1 MFLDGEG
8 AEVDWIVGYGPPPE
22 RFQDKLSKV
31 LAGEETFKSLNAAYA
46 QNPKDVGT
54 VFKLALKWAYRY
66 DPSKTNPLYKE
77 VIALDPE
84 GKHGTYTQE
93 YYNITVPYTEYA
105 EFAIATGSISGQKP
119 DLDPVKAFLAKYPK
133 SPLMKQMYDRMSS
146 YYSYQAPQE
155 EADKFFEEYAGK
167 FPEDPAILDR
177 WLARIVRDKGPYDKG
192 AELAEEIQ
200 KMRRGPSLPDSY
212 QNVAELYFL
221 KGDKAKAE
229 DIYGKSFI
237 DNQVAVLA
245 YNLIYYANYWIGKDT
260 NKDSA
265 LAAAEKALAL
275 APDNS
280 YIIQQAA
287 VVYVKMNKED
297 KAQALYGPAYMQK
310 NINDA
315 STLNSYAWF
324 WAGQGKNL
332 QSALMAA
339 KKAVELKPKQY
350 YIWDTLA
357 TVYAKMKNWAEAIKT
372 MEKAVELA
380 PDSAKESYKKN
391 LEKIKADAAK
401 K

>member
-8 AEVDWIVGYGPPPE
+8 TEVDWIVGYGPPPE
-22 RFQDKLSKV
+22 KFQDKVGKI
-31 LAGEETFKSLNAAYA
+31 LAGEETFKSLNTAYA
-46 QNPKDVGT
+46 KNPKDVAT
-54 VFKLALKWAYRY
+54 IFKLARKWADRY
-66 DPSKTNPLYKE
+66 DNSKTTPLYKE

-84 GKHGTYTQE
+84 GKDGTYTQE
-93 YYNITVPYTEYA
+93 YYNTTVPCTEYA

-119 DLDPVKAFLAKYPK
+119 DLAPMKAFMAKYPK
-133 SPLMKQMYDRMSS
+133 SPLMKQAYNGMS
-146 YYSYQAPQE
+146 YYYGNQAPQE

-167 FPEDPAILDR
+167 YPEDPAIPER
-177 WLARIVRDKGPYDKG
+177 WLARIVRDKGPLDKG
-192 AELAEEIQ
+192 VELAEKIQ
-200 KMRRGPSLPDSY
+200 KMRRAQGIPDSY
-212 QNVAELYFL
+212 QNVAEFYFL

-237 DNQVAVLA
+237 DNQVALLA

-265 LAAAEKALAL
+265 LAAAEKALAF

-287 VVYVKMNKED
+287 VVYVKMDKED
-297 KAQALYGPAYMQK
+297 RALALYGPAYMQK

-332 QSALMAA
+332 QSALIAA
-339 KKAVELKPKQY
+339 KKAVELQPKRY

-357 TVYAKMKNWAEAIKT
+357 TVYAKAKNWPEAIKT

-380 PDSAKESYKKN
+380 PDSSKETYKKN

>member
-1 MFLDGEG
+1 MVLDREG

-22 RFQDKLSKV
+22 KFQDKLAKV
-31 LAGEETFKSLNAAYA
+31 LAGEGTFKSLNAAYT
-46 QNPKDVGT
+46 QNPKDVAT
-54 VFKLALKWAYRY
+54 IFNLALKWASRY
-66 DPSKTNPLYKE
+66 DTSKTDPLYKE

-84 GKHGTYTQE
+84 GKNGTYTQE

-105 EFAIATGSISGQKP
+105 EYAIATGSTSGQKP
-119 DLDPVKAFLAKYPK
+119 DLAPARAFMAKYPK
-133 SPLMKQMYDRMSS
+133 SPMMKQMYDRMSY

-167 FPEDPAILDR
+167 FPEDPAIPER
-177 WLARIVRDKGPYDKG
+177 WLARIVRDKGPFDKG
-192 AELAEEIQ
+192 VELAEKIQ
-200 KMRRGPSLPDSY
+200 KMRRGQSLPDSY

-229 DIYGKSFI
+229 DVYGKGFI
-237 DNQVAVLA
+237 DNQVVVLA
-245 YNLIYYANYWIGKDT
+245 FNLIYYANYWIGKDT

-265 LAAAEKALAL
+265 MAAAEKALAL

-280 YIIQQAA
+280 YITQQAA
-287 VVYVKMNKED
+287 AVYVKMNKED
-297 KAQALYGPAYMQK
+297 KALALYGPALVQK

-315 STLNSYAWF
+315 EALNSYAWF

-332 QSALMAA
+332 QSALVAA

-357 TVYAKMKNWAEAIKT
+357 VVHAKLKNWPEAIKT

-380 PDSAKESYKKN
+380 PDRAKESYKKN